1 MGDALCQHLG
11 WGTLSANTCSIIGIQ
26 GGVSKSTRGLHV
38 SEDMMGGL
46 NHSLRGGGIK
56 FTDTVSCGK
65 GRDMGFNR

>member
-1 MGDALCQHLG
+1 MKTIYADI
-11 WGTLSANTCSIIGIQ
+11 SPIICHQ

-46 NHSLRGGGIK
+46 NHSLRGGDIK

-65 GRDMGFNR
+65 GRDMGFNRCGVLEV